1 MEPFL
6 FHAGTSPLLVS
17 MPHIGTHI
25 PLRLAENMTAAAL
38 ELPDTDWHVDRL
50 YDFLPALGASVLRA
64 TYSRYVIDLN
74 RSPDGEA
81 LYAGARNTELC
92 PTSLFDD
99 RPIYRQPDQ
108 APDAA
113 AIAERRAL
121 FWQPY
126 HNRLAAEL
134 AAIKARHGYALLFD
148 AHSIRSHVP
157 RFFEG
162 RLWDINLGTGDG
174 IAASPAIAEAVTVAA
189 REAAGYSSTL
199 NGRFKGGYITRHYG
213 RPAER
218 IEALQ
223 LELSQIVYMEEEPP
237 FHFRDDLAAQ
247 VRPSLRR
254 ILEAMLAAGAK
265 QHRGATATV

>member
-1 MEPFL
+1 MPAFL
-6 FHAGTSPLLVS
+6 FEPGTSPLLVS
-17 MPHIGTHI
+17 MPHVGTHI
-25 PLRLAENMTAAAL
+25 PAGLAADMTEAAHGV
-38 ELPDTDWHVDRL
+38 PDTDWHVDRL

-64 TYSRYVIDLN
+64 THSRYVIDLN
-74 RSPDGEA
+74 RPPGGES
-81 LYAGARNTELC
+81 LYPGARNTELC

-99 RPIYRQPDQ
+99 RPIYRPGR

-113 AIAERRAL
+113 AVAERRAVY
-121 FWQPY
+121 WQPY
-126 HNRLAAEL
+126 HERLAAEL

-174 IAASPAIAEAVTVAA
+174 LSASPGIAEAVTAAA
-189 REAAGYSSTL
+189 RDAADYTSIL

-237 FHFRDDLAAQ
+237 FRFREDRAAEI
-247 VRPSLRR
+247 RPALRR
-254 ILEAMLAAGAK
+254 ILEAMLAVGAK
-265 QHRGATATV
+265 QHREVRAAV

>member
-1 MEPFL
+1 MPAFL
-6 FHAGTSPLLVS
+6 FEPGTSPLLVS
-17 MPHIGTHI
+17 MPHVGTHI
-25 PLRLAENMTAAAL
+25 PAAL
-38 ELPDTDWHVDRL
+38 AADMTEAAQGVPDTDWHVDRL

-64 TYSRYVIDLN
+64 THSRYVIDLN
-74 RSPDGEA
+74 RPPGGES
-81 LYAGARNTELC
+81 LYPGARNTELC

-99 RPIYRQPDQ
+99 RPIYRPGR

-113 AIAERRAL
+113 ALAERRAVY
-121 FWQPY
+121 WQPY
-126 HNRLAAEL
+126 HERLAAEL

-174 IAASPAIAEAVTVAA
+174 LAASPVVAEAVAAAA
-189 REAAGYSSTL
+189 RQAAGYTSIL

-213 RPAER
+213 RPAEW

-237 FHFRDDLAAQ
+237 FRFRDDRAAEI
-247 VRPSLRR
+247 RPVLRC
-254 ILEAMLAAGAK
+254 ILEAMLAAGAE
-265 QHRGATATV
+265 QHREVGAAV

>member
-1 MEPFL
+1 MEPYL
-6 FHAGTSPLLVS
+6 FQAGTSPLLVS
-17 MPHIGTHI
+17 MPHVGTHI
-25 PLRLAENMTAAAL
+25 PPGLAKGMTAAAL

-50 YDFLPALGASVLRA
+50 YDFLPALGAGVLRA
-64 TYSRYVIDLN
+64 THSRYVIDLN
-74 RSPDGEA
+74 RSPEGEA
-81 LYAGARNTELC
+81 LYPGARNTELC

-99 RPIYRQPDQ
+99 RPIYRQGH

-113 AIAERRAL
+113 AIAERRAAY
-121 FWQPY
+121 WQPY
-126 HNRLAAEL
+126 HDRLAAEL

-174 IAASPAIAEAVTVAA
+174 ITASPAIAEAAAAAA
-189 REAAGYSSTL
+189 RAAAGYSSIL

-213 RPAER
+213 RPAAG

-223 LELSQIVYMEEEPP
+223 LELSQIVYMEEELP
-237 FHFRDDLAAQ
+237 FRFRDDRAAGI
-247 VRPSLRR
+247 RPHLRR
-254 ILEAMLAAGAK
+254 VLDAMLAAGAG
-265 QHRGATATV
+265 QHRGVGAAV

>member
-1 MEPFL
+1 MDPLL
-6 FHAGTSPLLVS
+6 FRPGTAPLLVS
-17 MPHIGTHI
+17 MPHVGTHI
-25 PLRLAENMTAAAL
+25 PVDLAADMTEAAL
-38 ELPDTDWHVDRL
+38 AVPDTDWHVDRL
-50 YDFLPALGASVLRA
+50 YDFLPALGAAVLQA
-64 TYSRYVIDLN
+64 THSRYVIDLN
-74 RSPDGEA
+74 RAPDGQS
-81 LYAGARNTELC
+81 LYPGARNTELC

-121 FWQPY
+121 YWQSY
-126 HNRLAAEL
+126 HDRLAAEL

-174 IAASPAIAEAVTVAA
+174 IAASPAIAEAATAAA
-189 REAAGYSSTL
+189 REAAGYTSIL
-199 NGRFKGGYITRHYG
+199 NGRFKGGYITRQYG

-247 VRPSLRR
+247 IRPSLRR
-254 ILEAMLAAGAK
+254 ILVALLAAGAR
-265 QHRGATATV
+265 QHRGAAATV

>member
-1 MEPFL
+1 MPAFL
-6 FHAGTSPLLVS
+6 FEPGTSPLLVS
-17 MPHIGTHI
+17 MPHVGTHI
-25 PLRLAENMTAAAL
+25 PAAL
-38 ELPDTDWHVDRL
+38 AADMTEAAQGVPDTDWHVDRL

-64 TYSRYVIDLN
+64 THSRYVIDLN
-74 RSPDGEA
+74 RPPGGES
-81 LYAGARNTELC
+81 LYPGARNTELC

-99 RPIYRQPDQ
+99 RPIYRPGR

-113 AIAERRAL
+113 ALAERRAVY
-121 FWQPY
+121 WQPY
-126 HNRLAAEL
+126 HERLAAEL

-174 IAASPAIAEAVTVAA
+174 LAASPAVAEAVAAAA
-189 REAAGYSSTL
+189 RQAAGYTSIL

-237 FHFRDDLAAQ
+237 FRFRDDRAAEI
-247 VRPSLRR
+247 RPALRR
-254 ILEAMLAAGAK
+254 ILEAMLAAGAE
-265 QHRGATATV
+265 QHREVGAAV